1 MKSYLSILPFL
12 IVSLGAHA
20 DNTVVKPFSLGVGL
34 YQSVISVDDA
44 LYAND
49 ELSGLGLSFGYSISD
64 QFALRGTY
72 YSLEH
77 DDFSE
82 VDSSGYD
89 LVGYFGTGLASSGF
103 KAYIGGGLFKD
114 KWEVANFSE
123 SFSGLQIN
131 GGLGYNWYSV
141 SLDFNLSLRDAG
153 DYEDFVNDI
162 LGDKISAS
170 AVTGMLLMSARF

>member
-12 IVSLGAHA
+12 IVSFGANA
-20 DNTVVKPFSLGVGL
+20 DNAALKPFSLGVGL
-34 YQSVISVDDA
+34 YQSVVSVDDA
-44 LYAND
+44 QYAND
-49 ELSGLGLSFGYSISD
+49 ELSGLGFSLGYSFSD
-64 QFALRGTY
+64 QFAIRATY
-72 YSLEH
+72 FSLEH

-89 LVGYFGTGLASSGF
+89 LVGYVGTGLTSYGF

-114 KWEVANFSE
+114 KWEVTAFSE

-131 GGLGYNWYSV
+131 GGLGYNWNSV
-141 SLDFNLSLRDAG
+141 SLDFNFSLRDAS
-153 DYEDFVNDI
+153 DYENFVNDI
-162 LGDKISAS
+162 SGDKISAS

>member
-1 MKSYLSILPFL
+1 MKFYLSILLFL
-12 IVSLGAHA
+12 IVSPGANA
-20 DNTVVKPFSLGVGL
+20 DNTVVK
-34 YQSVISVDDA
+34 
-44 LYAND
+44 
-49 ELSGLGLSFGYSISD
+49 
-64 QFALRGTY
+64 
-72 YSLEH
+72 
-77 DDFSE
+77 
-82 VDSSGYD
+82 
-89 LVGYFGTGLASSGF
+89 
-103 KAYIGGGLFKD
+103 D
-114 KWEVANFSE
+114 KWEVADFSE

>member
-12 IVSLGAHA
+12 IVSSGANA
-20 DNTVVKPFSLGVGL
+20 DNTVLKPFSLGVGL

-49 ELSGLGLSFGYSISD
+49 ELSGLGFSLGYSISD
-64 QFALRGTY
+64 QLAFRATY
-72 YSLEH
+72 FSLEH

-89 LVGYFGTGLASSGF
+89 LVGYVGTGLSSYGF
-103 KAYIGGGLFKD
+103 KAYVGAGFFKD
-114 KWEVANFSE
+114 KWEVATFSE
-123 SFSGLQIN
+123 SFSGLQVN
-131 GGLGYNWYSV
+131 GGLGYNWDSV
-141 SLDFNLSLRDAG
+141 SIDFNLSLRDAS
-153 DYEDFVNDI
+153 DYEDFVNNI

>member
-1 MKSYLSILPFL
+1 MKFYLSILLFL
-12 IVSLGAHA
+12 IVSFTANA
-20 DNTVVKPFSLGVGL
+20 DNTFVKPFSLGLGL

-44 LYAND
+44 RYADD
-49 ELSGLGLSFGYSISD
+49 ELSGLGFSLGYSISD

-89 LVGYFGTGLASSGF
+89 LVGYLGTGLATYGF

-114 KWEVANFSE
+114 KWQVAGFSE
-123 SFSGLQIN
+123 SFSGLQMS
-131 GGLGYNWYSV
+131 GGLGYNWDSV

-162 LGDKISAS
+162 LGDNIRAS
-170 AVTGMLLMSARF
+170 AVSGMLLMSARF